1 MGHFSCR
8 LAQSSHNRTQGR
20 SLRQQGTPAISGNWP
35 HCEVLGS
42 GHSGGP
48 LPGRRYQKPSP
59 RYRLSRNTAGRH
71 HRARVPTERETRF
84 RGSVTTSGDRC
95 PTLPGAWGLP
105 IQMHLP
111 SDGADSADG
120 VGEGSAP
127 VGLGAV
133 QYVVVA
139 ALPMLFNQRSP
150 SRCNRCSVI
159 SGSPS
164 ITKPV
169 MSSDMPR
176 EYYRP

>member
-1 MGHFSCR
+1 MPFGTIFTQSNAGAVAQTARHSGYIR
-8 LAQSSHNRTQGR
+8 QLA
-20 SLRQQGTPAISGNWP
+20 SLRG
-35 HCEVLGS
+35 
-42 GHSGGP
+42 
-48 LPGRRYQKPSP
+48 
-59 RYRLSRNTAGRH
+59 AGLR
-71 HRARVPTERETRF
+71 PF
-84 RGSVTTSGDRC
+84 RGAFTWQALPETVTALRVVWKYGRTSSPGPSSDRERDPVSGVGNNVRRPLSDATWCMGITHPDAPSVR
-95 PTLPGAWGLP
+95 WR
-105 IQMHLP
+105 
-111 SDGADSADG
+111 ADSADG

-150 SRCNRCSVI
+150 SRCNRFSVI